1 MATNGNNPQVD
12 ALEATLRQAQALQ
25 LNPTTGPMAATL
37 PAMDGTVTSF
47 MVRLSERCCARLDT
61 LATSADDDR
70 KEAQEFTAHLLDLYR
85 KWAGALIDRKRRELG
100 ELEQFLGK
108 VGK

>member
-1 MATNGNNPQVD
+1 MATNGNNPQEQAV
-12 ALEATLRQAQALQ
+12 EAVLRQAVAQ

-85 KWAGALIDRKRRELG
+85 KWASALIDRKRRELG